1 MGKPLMIQQIDDD
14 RIEHLKK
21 DLKINKKIEVI
32 RAALTLLEHEAEK
45 LKRIKR
51 WKNAA
56 KLVAKSSH
64 TANKEFQKS
73 SRIKL

>member
-1 MGKPLMIQQIDDD
+1 MGKPLMIQQVDDD
-14 RIEHLKK
+14 RIELLKK
-21 DLKINKKIEVI
+21 DLKIAKKIEVI
-32 RAALTLLEHEAEK
+32 RAALTLLEHEAER

-64 TANKEFQKS
+64 TVNKEFQKS